1 MLGSAV
7 DADDI
12 RIVHQ
17 DEEKQA
23 FVVEYRKAGELA
35 GVVGCNAGARTMR
48 YASKLARNPVSVASD
63 A

>member
-12 RIVHQ
+12 RIVYQ
-17 DEEKQA
+17 DEEKRA
-23 FVVEYRKAGELA
+23 FVVEYRKAGELT
-35 GVVGCNAGARTMR
+35 GVVGTNAGARTMG
-48 YASKLARNPVSVASD
+48 YASKLARNAVSVGSD